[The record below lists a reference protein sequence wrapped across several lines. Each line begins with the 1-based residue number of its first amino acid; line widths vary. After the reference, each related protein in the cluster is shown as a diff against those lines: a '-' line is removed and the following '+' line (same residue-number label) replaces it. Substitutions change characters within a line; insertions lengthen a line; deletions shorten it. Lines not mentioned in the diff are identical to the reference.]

1 MAKGD
6 NTMKSS
12 SKFVSVVLLA
22 LMASTSIGYVGT
34 AFADAGNE
42 HAYATQREML
52 RMSEEAGV
60 AVRDAHAARLALFNN
75 ETALAKT
82 EVDKAI
88 ASLAKSEATLN
99 DKLIPDTTVAG
110 AKPMYLPFDT
120 NMALAETY
128 TVTPEVRL
136 VLDKATGLFQV
147 GTPNEAIDVLRE
159 AGVEVKISTA
169 MLPWETSRAR
179 LNEAA
184 KLIGESK
191 FHEANVAL
199 KAFEDGVV
207 VRTFGIH
214 EIPAQGS
221 AS

>member
-6 NTMKSS
+6 NTMKSP
-12 SKFVSVVLLA
+12 SKFVYVALTT
-22 LMASTSIGYVGT
+22 LMAFTSIGHVGA
-34 AFADAGNE
+34 AFADASKE

-52 RMSEEAGV
+52 RMSDEASA
-60 AVRDAHAARLALFNN
+60 AVRNAHAARLALFNN
-75 ETALAKT
+75 ETSLAKT

-88 ASLAKSEATLN
+88 ASLAKAEATLN
-99 DKLIPDTTVAG
+99 DKLIPDTSVADT
-110 AKPMYLPFDT
+110 KPMYLPFDT

-128 TVTPEVRL
+128 SVTPEIRV

-169 MLPWETSRAR
+169 MLPWETSQTH
-179 LNEAA
+179 LTEAA

-199 KAFEDGVV
+199 KAFEEGVV

-214 EIPAQGS
+214 DIPAQG
-221 AS
+221 